1 MEKKSILVIEDDQE
15 INLLLKSI
23 LEQENYQVTS
33 AYSGSEGILRIE
45 NSDYN
50 LILLDLMLP
59 GMTGEEL
66 LEKIRANGNQTPVM
80 VISAKQDIAEKVKVL
95 RLGAD
100 DYITKPFNSEEVL
113 GRVEVQLR
121 HGASIS
127 PKGKKLIHWR
137 DLQMDTEKREASL
150 QGKTLSLTNAEF
162 DILTLFMR
170 QPEHAFSKKEIYEN
184 VWDGPY
190 YGDDNTVSVHVS
202 NLRKKLGQI
211 NSDEYIKTVW
221 GVGFIMV

>member
-23 LEQENYQVTS
+23 LVQENYQVTS

-50 LILLDLMLP
+50 LILLDLMLS

-127 PKGKKLIHWR
+127 PKVR
-137 DLQMDTEKREASL
+137 S
-150 QGKTLSLTNAEF
+150 
-162 DILTLFMR
+162 
-170 QPEHAFSKKEIYEN
+170 
-184 VWDGPY
+184 
-190 YGDDNTVSVHVS
+190 
-202 NLRKKLGQI
+202 
-211 NSDEYIKTVW
+211 
-221 GVGFIMV
+221 